1 MKVSEFKKNLF
12 ASAKA
17 KQGLLENI
25 VIDESTTDVIRLT
38 VSNACIVTVS
48 NHGRISK
55 LNEVSSEVIELDLKK
70 ISKEKLAGLLCRV
83 VIDGY
88 RSLKDIADSD
98 KKAVVKLSKSHVAG
112 RFLSELVPVLRD
124 GKDFDDVVTTKIV
137 AVRDYDSQLKDAGL
151 SYLTGQEGLEIV
163 QFGANSTLLSCN
175 ISKSLFMRMAKSG
188 VLVITKTGDYQLL
201 GDNGQ
206 IVRTTRTDDKPK
218 TLSTVDVE
226 SFETVVTGYF
236 CRFQEVQAAEIEV
249 VS

>member
-1 MKVSEFKKNLF
+1 MKVSEFKKELF

-25 VIDESTTDVIRLT
+25 VIDETTTDVIRIT
-38 VSNACIVTVS
+38 VSNGCIVTVS
-48 NHGRISK
+48 NNGRVSK
-55 LNEVSSEVIELDLKK
+55 LNEVESEVIELDLKK

-98 KKAVVKLSKSHVAG
+98 KKAVAKLSKSHVAG

-137 AVRDYDSQLKDAGL
+137 AVRDYDAQLKDAGL
-151 SYLTGQEGLEIV
+151 SYLIGQEGLEIV

-175 ISKSLFMRMAKSG
+175 ISKALFKAMCWAGK
-188 VLVITKTGDYQLL
+188 LVITKTGDYQLL
-201 GDNGQ
+201 NDDGVV
-206 IVRTTRTDDKPK
+206 VRTTRSDDKPK
-218 TLSTVDVE
+218 TLSHVDLD
-226 SFETVVTGYF
+226 SFETITDGYF
-236 CRFQEVQAAEIEV
+236 CRFQQVQTQTDEGV
-249 VS
+249 